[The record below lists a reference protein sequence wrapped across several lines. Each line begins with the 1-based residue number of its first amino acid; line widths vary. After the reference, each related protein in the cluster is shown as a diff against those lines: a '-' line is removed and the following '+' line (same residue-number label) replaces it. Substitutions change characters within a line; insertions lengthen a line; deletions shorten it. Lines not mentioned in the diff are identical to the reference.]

1 MKQILLFFLFSFWL
15 LNSQTFKKVKIA
27 DAETG
32 KAIPNV
38 RIILADQIFYSNDD
52 GFISLPKEAK
62 QFEVSVAGYETLK
75 AAKFQSTLKLKPLYN
90 DIDEV
95 KIVSIDVKKIFTDVC
110 KNYTDR
116 YYDKPAIYD
125 VTYSQKR
132 FENNKMK
139 LLVVADGKFWTRDGQ
154 YNAKEAF
161 NGKHKNFVQLQI
173 DTLRYLK
180 LENNDF
186 NIKVKPQKVS
196 HENVGSMFFD
206 YELFYMMRRSKNKNA
221 VTSGKLLYENE
232 FEQEISYKIKMTD
245 NITYTGTFRYNKADK
260 VITLYEINF
269 KQSNASLEVFKDEDG
284 FEYQRQSPDG
294 TYIFEFYK
302 SGEKYVPSKISIKYE
317 GIKYTMGDKIF
328 EYRNARDIVFKNFKP
343 TEERG
348 VQNPV
353 EINGYFWKDMK
364 INEDKGLVALSE
376 EEQDFINDKK
386 DEN

>member
-1 MKQILLFFLFSFWL
+1 MKQILLFFLFSFSL
-15 LNSQTFKKVKIA
+15 LNSQTLKKVKIA

-52 GFISLPKEAK
+52 GFISLPKGAK

-95 KIVSIDVKKIFTDVC
+95 KIVSIDIKKIFTDVS

-161 NGKHKNFVQLQI
+161 NGKHKSFVQLQI

-196 HENVGSMFFD
+196 HQPVGSMFFD

-260 VITLYEINF
+260 VITLFEMNF

-317 GIKYTMGDKIF
+317 GIKYTMGDKVF
-328 EYRNARDIVFKNFKP
+328 EYRNARDIIFNNFKP

-353 EINGYFWKDMK
+353 EINGYFWKNMK
-364 INEDKGLVALSE
+364 ISDDKGLVNLGE
-376 EEQDFINDKK
+376 EELNFINDKA

>member
-1 MKQILLFFLFSFWL
+1 MKQILLFFVFSFSI
-15 LNSQTFKKVKIA
+15 LNSQTLKKVKIE

-52 GFISLPKEAK
+52 GSISLPKDAK
-62 QFEVSVAGYETLK
+62 QFEVSFTGYETLK
-75 AAKFQSTLKLKPLYN
+75 TSKFQSSIKLKPLYN

-95 KIVSIDVKKIFTDVC
+95 KIVSVDIKKIFTDVS
-110 KNYTDR
+110 KNYTNR
-116 YYDKPAIYD
+116 YYDKPAIFD

-196 HENVGSMFFD
+196 HQPVGSMFFD

-260 VITLYEINF
+260 VITLFEMNF

-302 SGEKYVPSKISIKYE
+302 SGEKYVPSKISIRYE
-317 GIKYTMGDKIF
+317 GIKYAMGDKVF
-328 EYRNARDIVFKNFKP
+328 EYRNARDIIFKSFKP

-353 EINGYFWKDMK
+353 DINGYFWKNMK
-364 INEDKGLVALSE
+364 ISDDKGLVNLSE
-376 EEQDFINDKK
+376 EELNFINDKA

>member
-1 MKQILLFFLFSFWL
+1 M
-15 LNSQTFKKVKIA
+15 
-27 DAETG
+27 
-32 KAIPNV
+32 

-52 GFISLPKEAK
+52 GSISLPKDAK
-62 QFEVSVAGYETLK
+62 QFEVSFTGYETLK
-75 AAKFQSTLKLKPLYN
+75 TSKFQSSIKLKPLYN

-95 KIVSIDVKKIFTDVC
+95 KIVSVDIKKIFTDVS

-116 YYDKPAIYD
+116 YYDKPAIFD

-196 HENVGSMFFD
+196 HQPVGSMFFD

-260 VITLYEINF
+260 VITLFEMNF

-302 SGEKYVPSKISIKYE
+302 SGEKYVPSKISIRYE
-317 GIKYTMGDKIF
+317 GIKYAMGDKVF
-328 EYRNARDIVFKNFKP
+328 EYRNARDIIFKSFKP

-348 VQNPV
+348 VENPV
-353 EINGYFWKDMK
+353 DINGYFWKNMK
-364 INEDKGLVALSE
+364 ISDDKGLVNLSE
-376 EEQDFINDKK
+376 EELNFINDKA

>member
-1 MKQILLFFLFSFWL
+1 MKQ
-15 LNSQTFKKVKIA
+15 TKIV

-32 KAIPNV
+32 TAIPSA
-38 RIILADQIFYSNDD
+38 RIIHDHQIYYSNDD
-52 GFISLPKEAK
+52 GVVSLPKDSK
-62 QFEVSVAGYETLK
+62 QFEVSVAGYESLK
-75 AAKFQSTLKLKPLYN
+75 SPKQQSIIKLKPLYS
-90 DIDEV
+90 DIDEI
-95 KIVSIDVKKIFTDVC
+95 KIVSIDVKKIFTDVY
-110 KNYTDR
+110 KNYEKR
-116 YYDKPAIYD
+116 YYNQPAMYD

-196 HENVGSMFFD
+196 HEPVGSMFFD

-232 FEQEISYKIKMTD
+232 FEQEISYKIKTENNEIYSGKIIFNKKD
-245 NITYTGTFRYNKADK
+245 RAITYYEMNFDQRSYKPNQLKDADG
-260 VITLYEINF
+260 N
-269 KQSNASLEVFKDEDG
+269 N
-284 FEYQRQSPDG
+284 YQYQPPNG
-294 TYIFEFYK
+294 TYVFDFYK
-302 SGEKYVPSKISIKYE
+302 SGEKYVPSKINIKYE
-317 GIKYTMGDKIF
+317 GIKYTMGDKVF
-328 EYRNARDIVFKNFKP
+328 EYRNARDIIFKNFKP
-343 TEERG
+343 TEEIG
-348 VQNPV
+348 VENSV

-364 INEDKGLVALSE
+364 INDDKGQVDLSK
-376 EEQDFINDKK
+376 EEQDFINEKA

>member
-1 MKQILLFFLFSFWL
+1 MKYFLLLFFFCSAVVFSQKMK
-15 LNSQTFKKVKIA
+15 QTKIV
-27 DAETG
+27 DSETG
-32 KAIPNV
+32 IAIPNV

-75 AAKFQSTLKLKPLYN
+75 VAKFQSTLKLKPLYN

-95 KIVSIDVKKIFTDVC
+95 KIVSIDIKNIFTDVS

-116 YYDKPAIYD
+116 YYNKPAIYD

-173 DTLRYLK
+173 DTLRYFKIEPNSFHINLK
-180 LENNDF
+180 
-186 NIKVKPQKVS
+186 KQKVS
-196 HENVGSMFFD
+196 HESVGTLFFD

-232 FEQEISYKIKMTD
+232 EEQEISYKIKTE
-245 NITYTGTFRYNKADK
+245 NNEIYSGKIIYNKKDRA
-260 VITLYEINF
+260 IRYYEMNF
-269 KQSNASLEVFKDEDG
+269 DQSNYKPNQLKDADG
-284 FEYQRQSPDG
+284 NDYQYQPPNG
-294 TYIFEFYK
+294 TYVFDFYK
-302 SGEKYVPSKISIKYE
+302 SGEKYVPSKISIKYD
-317 GIKYTMGDKIF
+317 GIKYKMGDQII
-328 EYRNARDIVFKNFKP
+328 EYRTARDIIFKNFKP
-343 TEERG
+343 TEVIG

-364 INEDKGLVALSE
+364 INDDKGLVALSE
-376 EEQDFINDKK
+376 EEQDFINEKA